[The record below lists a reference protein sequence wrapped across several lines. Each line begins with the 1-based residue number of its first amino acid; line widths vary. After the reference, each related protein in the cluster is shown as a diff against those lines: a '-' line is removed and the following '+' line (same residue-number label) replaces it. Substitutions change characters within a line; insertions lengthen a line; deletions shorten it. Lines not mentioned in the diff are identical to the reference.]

1 MKKMVL
7 LIFPYRF
14 MGVAVHRLFN
24 YAISLG
30 VSIMPPSQNLHSIGA
45 VLRSKSSKEVNES

>member
-1 MKKMVL
+1 
-7 LIFPYRF
+7 

-24 YAISLG
+24 YAIDLSES
-30 VSIMPPSQNLHSIGA
+30 VIPPSQNSHRIGV

>member
-1 MKKMVL
+1 
-7 LIFPYRF
+7 